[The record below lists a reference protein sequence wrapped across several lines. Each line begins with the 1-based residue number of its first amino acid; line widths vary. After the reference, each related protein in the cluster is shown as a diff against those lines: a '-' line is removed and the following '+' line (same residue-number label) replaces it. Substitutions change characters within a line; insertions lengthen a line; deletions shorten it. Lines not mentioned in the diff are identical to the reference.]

1 MSGRDEKRSVLH
13 IGKFYPPHMGG
24 IEVHLR
30 DLVRWQA
37 GDWDVLVVVANDGLR
52 TVCEQADG
60 AKLVRLGCAGSIHSM
75 PICPKLPFYIR
86 RVRTD
91 LVHMHLPNPA
101 AAFAYVVSGC
111 RIPLVITHHSDTMGR
126 TNLKRLSD
134 PFVQAAMNRAS
145 RIIVT
150 SRRYADS
157 SLELGKHR
165 DKVEIIPLGID
176 ASKFEQRNEEIIGQ
190 LQTRY
195 GPRFVVAVG
204 RLVPFKGFDSLI
216 RAMLNVNSRL
226 VLLGEGPER
235 QRLEQTARECGVAD
249 RVTFAGRIDNSQIPN
264 YLAASKMLVM
274 PSISRA
280 ESFGIVQL
288 EAMAA
293 GIPVI
298 NTSIESGVMEISL
311 DGVTGLTVPPGQPAT
326 LANAMNR
333 LLCDG
338 ELRLRLGQAAKARVR
353 AEFTIDQMVSRTL
366 SVYSQALQRG

>member
-1 MSGRDEKRSVLH
+1 MSGRGKKKSVLH

-30 DLVRWQA
+30 DLVQWQVR
-37 GDWDVLVVVANDGLR
+37 DWDIQVVVANDGLR
-52 TVCEQADG
+52 TVREQVDG
-60 AKLVRLGCAGSIHSM
+60 ANLVRLGCAGTFHSM
-75 PICPKLPFYIR
+75 PICPNLPFFIR

-91 LVHMHLPNPA
+91 LIHMHFPNPS

-111 RIPLVITHHSDTMGR
+111 KIPLVITHHSDTMGR
-126 TNLKRLSD
+126 SNLRRLSD

-150 SRRYADS
+150 SRRYADT
-157 SLELGKHR
+157 SLELGKYL
-165 DKVEIIPLGID
+165 DKVDIIPLGIE
-176 ASKFEQRNEEIIGQ
+176 ASKFERPSDEIVEQ
-190 LQTRY
+190 LQKKY
-195 GPRFVVAVG
+195 GPGFVIAVG
-204 RLVPFKGFDSLI
+204 RLVPFKGFDILI
-216 RAMLNVNSRL
+216 RAMQDVDSHLL
-226 VLLGEGPER
+226 LLGDGPLRE
-235 QRLEQTARECGVAD
+235 RLEQTAREYSVTD
-249 RVTFAGRIDNSQIPN
+249 RVTFTGQIDNSQILN

-298 NTSIESGVMEISL
+298 NTSIESGVVEVSL
-311 DGVTGLTVPPGQPAT
+311 DGVTGLTVPPGQPAI

-333 LLCDG
+333 LLRDG
-338 ELRLRLGQAAKARVR
+338 ELRLRLGQAAKARVW
-353 AEFTIDQMVSRTL
+353 AEFTIDQMVSRTA
-366 SVYSQALQRG
+366 SVYTQVLLGG